1 MKKQVLISV
10 KILLMFSLVTGII
23 YPVFITAL
31 ANLLFKDKANGSL
44 IKKNDQV
51 IGSSLIGQ
59 AFDSSAYFWPRSSA
73 IGYNPLPSGGSN
85 LGLTNEKIRQQLMER
100 EQYFLRG
107 NSLPSGT
114 HVPSEM
120 VFASGSGLDPHIS
133 PEAVFLQV
141 DRIAKARNFSINQR
155 NELLKLITKLIEEPQ
170 FHLFG
175 QERINVFMLNLEL
188 DKIDEYQRSY

>member
-1 MKKQVLISV
+1 MKNQILISI
-10 KILLMFSLVTGII
+10 KIFLLFSLITGII
-23 YPVFITAL
+23 YPLFVTAL
-31 ANLLFKDKANGSL
+31 AYLLFKDKAAGS
-44 IKKNDQV
+44 IIIRNDQV

-59 AFDSSAYFWPRSSA
+59 TFDNPVYFWSRPSA

-85 LGLTNEKIRQQLMER
+85 LGLTNEKIRQQITER
-100 EQYFLRG
+100 EKYFLRV
-107 NSLPSGT
+107 NNLPPGT

-133 PEAVFLQV
+133 PEAVLLQV
-141 DRIAKARNFSINQR
+141 ERIANARNYSINQR
-155 NELLKLITKLIEEPQ
+155 NELLILISKHIEEPQ

-188 DKIDEYQRSY
+188 DKIK

>member
-1 MKKQVLISV
+1 
-10 KILLMFSLVTGII
+10 MFSLVTGII

-44 IKKNDQV
+44 IKKNGLL

-59 AFDSSAYFWPRSSA
+59 AFDSSAYFWSRPSA
-73 IGYNPLPSGGSN
+73 IGYNPLPSVGSN
-85 LGLTNEKIRQQLMER
+85 LGLTNTKLWQEFKER
-100 EQYFLRG
+100 EQNFIRMNGLQRG
-107 NSLPSGT
+107 MP
-114 HVPSEM
+114 VPSEM

-133 PEAVFLQV
+133 PEAAFMQI
-141 DRIAKARNFSINQR
+141 DRIVKTRNFSILQK
-155 NELLKLITKLIEEPQ
+155 NELQILIIKLIEEPQ

-188 DKIDEYQRSY
+188 DKLDEYQRSY

>member
-1 MKKQVLISV
+1 MKKQILTSL
-10 KILLMFSLVTGII
+10 KILLLFSLVTGII
-23 YPVFITAL
+23 YPLFITGM
-31 ANLLFKDKANGSL
+31 ANLLFKDKADGSL
-44 IKKNDQV
+44 IKKNGQV

-59 AFDSSAYFWPRSSA
+59 AFDSTAYFWSRPSA
-73 IGYNPLPSGGSN
+73 TGYNPLPSGGSN
-85 LGLTNEKIRQQLMER
+85 LGLTNAKLWQEFKERKQNFIRINGLQPGM
-100 EQYFLRG
+100 
-107 NSLPSGT
+107 

-133 PEAVFLQV
+133 PEAAILQV

-155 NELLKLITKLIEEPQ
+155 NELLIVITKHIEEPQ

-188 DKIDEYQRSY
+188 DKTDEYQRSY

>member
-1 MKKQVLISV
+1 ML
-10 KILLMFSLVTGII
+10 FSLVTGII
-23 YPVFITAL
+23 YPLFITGM
-31 ANLLFKDKANGSL
+31 ANLLFKDKADGSL
-44 IKKNDQV
+44 IKRNDQV

-59 AFDSSAYFWPRSSA
+59 AFDSSAYFWSRPSA

-107 NSLPSGT
+107 NSLPPGI

-133 PEAVFLQV
+133 PEAAFMQI
-141 DRIAKARNFSINQR
+141 DRIAKTRNFSINQR
-155 NELLKLITKLIEEPQ
+155 NELLILITKHIEEPQ

-188 DKIDEYQRSY
+188 DKLDEYQRSY